1 MDKGSI
7 VLVPFP
13 FTDLSGKKL
22 RPAVILIDSEYDI
35 TVCFITTQMK
45 WKEISDIEIIPTVEN
60 GIKKTSLIRLSKI
73 ATLSKPIALGKL
85 GALNHKEI
93 KELNLKL
100 MALFQLK

>member
-60 GIKKTSLIRLSKI
+60 GIKKPSLIRLSKI
-73 ATLSKPIALGKL
+73 ATLSKSIALGKL